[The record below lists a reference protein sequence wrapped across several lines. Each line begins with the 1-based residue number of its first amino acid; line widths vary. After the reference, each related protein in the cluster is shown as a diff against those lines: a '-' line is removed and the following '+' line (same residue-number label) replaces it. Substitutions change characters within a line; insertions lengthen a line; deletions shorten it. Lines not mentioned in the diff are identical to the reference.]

1 MDDEIKQDEPNKAN
15 DKFYQDGAIVIT
27 PAPAEIDRSKCVALV
42 MGATCPNCGYER
54 HAMNVEPHPVA

>member
-1 MDDEIKQDEPNKAN
+1 MDNETKDGELEKA
-15 DKFYQDGAIVIT
+15 DPIEE
-27 PAPAEIDRSKCVALV
+27 PAPVEIDRSKCVALV